1 LTGFNHAA
9 TGAILALTIK
19 QPALVLP
26 LAFVSHLVLDS
37 VPHFGVGEN
46 QREVS
51 KSAER
56 MLWSDII
63 LVPSFFIAMLLITQ
77 NWLVIAAMLM
87 AILPDLIWFPSF
99 AANHFFGKS
108 FKKPTDP
115 FTCFHS
121 WIQWGERPWGWI
133 IEIQYSFVA
142 IFVLTALR

>member
-1 LTGFNHAA
+1 MTGFNHAA

-19 QPALVLP
+19 QPELVLP

-37 VPHFGVGEN
+37 VPHFGVGES
-46 QREVS
+46 QRESS

-63 LVPSFFIAMLLITQ
+63 LVPCFFTAMLLITQ
-77 NWLVIAAMLM
+77 SWLVIAAMFM

-99 AANHFFGKS
+99 AANHFFGQS
-108 FKKPTDP
+108 FKKPADP
-115 FTCFHS
+115 FTRFHS

-133 IEIQYSFVA
+133 IEIPYSLVA
-142 IFVLTALR
+142 ITVLSALR